1 MGKRRPTGQKYQLSS
16 LKVELF
22 RHFFRTMYNEN
33 ELICPKTISQSVYYS
48 LPFEETIKW
57 SPFDIVPDEDYKE
70 QKPRKTWNNTIK
82 GLTEDMKYSPL
93 GMLERMQ
100 KQNSIYAIGTK
111 EPKINQ
117 DNVRSAV
124 EELVDEKLLVRLTAA
139 HNQYAYYP
147 NESLEGFRAFIE
159 WVLERFKDYP
169 LKFAIPMGT
178 TYYNL
183 MLNRQ
188 LILEVLKECNVKFSF
203 TITSSEGE
211 KHIITA
217 PAAGRFRKIF
227 EMGPEI
233 DWYLDSLEELNE
245 YLHKSETVSV
255 SRIFEMLYDPEFIDA
270 TREDATIDDTNT
282 LETMRAFLDG
292 LCEHLEKCKNLMDNI
307 AKNADDG
314 VFDERFT
321 PRDVFSKDSGFVFRR
336 EAMWEDMILTAE
348 DLEGATMIH
357 GDSMAC
363 SLSDEVLNA
372 VIDIYPSLL
381 EEHVILPVL
390 CLVEMSP
397 CAMKRFF
404 LKPEAIKD
412 QVFSLDHR
420 SFWADGEVPGE
431 PVKNEDCT
439 AALHAGFAVELD
451 KLMSEALKDYVN
463 IDTLYPANEHYVH
476 PGLSKTCLYRTGD
489 VMSGNEVLP
498 ALFTFRINDGRYLS
512 IYHSL
517 PFEPT
522 IGIKLND
529 CIKGPEGIKRTMLPT
544 YMHGQ
549 MWKTPDWLGEIYE
562 FYANKFK
569 KSHMNTLDIH
579 EMFNPES
586 VDNRMEWFIELLRHN
601 IHVDK
606 SLIPE

>member
-70 QKPRKTWNNTIK
+70 PKPRKTWNNTIK
-82 GLTEDMKYSPL
+82 GLTEDMKYSTL

-292 LCEHLEKCKNLMDNI
+292 LYPHLC
-307 AKNADDG
+307 
-314 VFDERFT
+314 
-321 PRDVFSKDSGFVFRR
+321 
-336 EAMWEDMILTAE
+336 
-348 DLEGATMIH
+348 
-357 GDSMAC
+357 
-363 SLSDEVLNA
+363 
-372 VIDIYPSLL
+372 
-381 EEHVILPVL
+381 
-390 CLVEMSP
+390 
-397 CAMKRFF
+397 
-404 LKPEAIKD
+404 
-412 QVFSLDHR
+412 
-420 SFWADGEVPGE
+420 
-431 PVKNEDCT
+431 
-439 AALHAGFAVELD
+439 
-451 KLMSEALKDYVN
+451 
-463 IDTLYPANEHYVH
+463 
-476 PGLSKTCLYRTGD
+476 
-489 VMSGNEVLP
+489 
-498 ALFTFRINDGRYLS
+498 
-512 IYHSL
+512 
-517 PFEPT
+517 
-522 IGIKLND
+522 
-529 CIKGPEGIKRTMLPT
+529 
-544 YMHGQ
+544 
-549 MWKTPDWLGEIYE
+549 
-562 FYANKFK
+562 
-569 KSHMNTLDIH
+569 
-579 EMFNPES
+579 
-586 VDNRMEWFIELLRHN
+586 
-601 IHVDK
+601 
-606 SLIPE
+606 